1 MKISSA
7 DIWRVVA
14 ATGRPTTRFLLV
26 SSEWPL
32 LILRC
37 LRDVMHHLNSGGFVH
52 PGFSEQMFF
61 PALLSLHQKGFLP
74 LLLGGMLSVA
84 GRVRHIICTDLS
96 RQWKLRDVSSR
107 LYMSESQLKKKL
119 KEEGCSFTGVLLD
132 VENGYARRLLQ
143 ARLPVNRVAAQVV
156 M

>member
-14 ATGRPTTRFLLV
+14 ATGEADNTV
-26 SSEWPL
+26 SSGFIRVAFAHSAL
-32 LILRC
+32 

-52 PGFSEQMFF
+52 PGFSEADVF
-61 PALLSLHQKGFLP
+61 PAFAVFASKGFLP

-96 RQWKLRDVSSR
+96 RRWKLQDVSSR
-107 LYMSESQLKKKL
+107 F
-119 KEEGCSFTGVLLD
+119 CI
-132 VENGYARRLLQ
+132 
-143 ARLPVNRVAAQVV
+143 
-156 M
+156 